1 MIVELRIS
9 GRTSYINVP
18 NNIISNANN
27 LRDDFL
33 EWMSEQP
40 ECIYEHQHGKRRV
53 SGYSFNEDVFLK
65 YLNDVVL
72 NDFNERA
79 YFIPDVA
86 SKRINKTTVIW
97 L

>member
-1 MIVELRIS
+1 MIIELRIS

-18 NNIISNANN
+18 NNIILNANN

-40 ECIYEHQHGKRRV
+40 ECIYEYQHGKRRV
-53 SGYSFNEDVFLK
+53 SGYNFNEEVFLK
-65 YLNDVVL
+65 YLNEVVL

-79 YFIPDVA
+79 YFIGVA
-86 SKRINKTTVIW
+86 SKRIKKKTVIW